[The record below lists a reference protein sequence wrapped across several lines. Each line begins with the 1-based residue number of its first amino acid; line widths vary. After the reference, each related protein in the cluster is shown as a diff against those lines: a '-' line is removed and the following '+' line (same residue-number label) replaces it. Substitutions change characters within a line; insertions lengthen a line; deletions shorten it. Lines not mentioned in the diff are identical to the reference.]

1 MDIVRAK
8 IYVGHFWDL
17 KSIPYFQFVQIWMS
31 VASSQNLVPTTTL
44 NASIAWGVLIV
55 CVRRA
60 SLKSI
65 ESVFVSTL
73 VEGLLAYFVF
83 ALPLCT
89 LEDGSYGPLEAVA

>member
-1 MDIVRAK
+1 
-8 IYVGHFWDL
+8 
-17 KSIPYFQFVQIWMS
+17 MS
-31 VASSQNLVPTTTL
+31 VASFQNLVPTTTL

-73 VEGLLAYFVF
+73 IKGLLAYFVF
-83 ALPLCT
+83 ALPLCKS
-89 LEDGSYGPLEAVA
+89 EDVRGPLEAMA

>member
-1 MDIVRAK
+1 
-8 IYVGHFWDL
+8 
-17 KSIPYFQFVQIWMS
+17 MS
-31 VASSQNLVPTTTL
+31 VASFQNLVPTTTL

-73 VEGLLAYFVF
+73 IKGLLAYFVF
-83 ALPLCT
+83 ALPLCKS
-89 LEDGSYGPLEAVA
+89 EDHWKPWHNFYVGYHKLPLTSPRLIHLRSGYSI

>member
-1 MDIVRAK
+1 
-8 IYVGHFWDL
+8 
-17 KSIPYFQFVQIWMS
+17 MS
-31 VASSQNLVPTTTL
+31 VASFQNLVPTTTQ

-73 VEGLLAYFVF
+73 IKGLLAYCVF
-83 ALPLCT
+83 TLPLCT
-89 LEDGSYGPLEAVA
+89 LEDGL